1 MPTQPTGILGG
12 TTATQDSPW
21 AASYTQKNS
30 YVERD
35 PSLKAVDD
43 WNRDF
48 SLKNN
53 MPYDAKV
60 EPTGWNNY
68 LKTISKNRQDTIAA
82 SPMPAGWTG
91 ESTGYKL
98 PTGTD
103 LSTFQPAPGSNMGV
117 TPVGGL
123 LTYADQASPATPND
137 YNPEAIQAEIN
148 RRLALRGLPTQT
160 GPGST
165 PGTSPAPGGTG
176 TAPAP
181 GGTAPAPGTTPATG
195 ILGTPG
201 YTAAQLGTPEK
212 WNVDKNQTVA
222 GQIEGIIAADSPLQ
236 QLDVTRAKQ
245 QQNENGTLNSSMA
258 IQAAQAARYN
268 SALPIAQAD
277 AALQGRAAAYNA
289 DTANQFAGK
298 NVDATNAALSTTA
311 GINANTARDT
321 AQTLANKAAAEQL
334 AITNKNAAFEKAA
347 ADLRLS
353 AANALNDTEVA
364 AFKANLAASGLG
376 QEQSILVSRE
386 LTTNINN
393 IQARTD
399 INGDVKSKYIQD
411 AVNRTNATL
420 ALIHKASK
428 ITGTML
434 QFVSTEPT
442 ISSPAENTPPN
453 SILSG
458 GINRDGTPTD

>member
-1 MPTQPTGILGG
+1 MATTDPSAWNRQFETLNNIPAQLKADQAGQQSYYQKLMSDNQAAGGSYYKAPEGSTPPTGLLGG
-12 TTATQDSPW
+12 ATSPVLGTP
-21 AASYTQKNS
+21 SSTNTQIKS
-30 YVERD
+30 T
-35 PSLKAVDD
+35 PQTPQQQA
-43 WNRDF
+43 DF
-48 SLKNN
+48 QR
-53 MPYDAKV
+53 
-60 EPTGWNNY
+60 G
-68 LKTISKNRQDTIAA
+68 
-82 SPMPAGWTG
+82 
-91 ESTGYKL
+91 
-98 PTGTD
+98 
-103 LSTFQPAPGSNMGV
+103 MGI
-117 TPVGGL
+117 TNVGGI

-137 YNPEAIQAEIN
+137 YNPDAVQEEIN
-148 RRLALRGLPTQT
+148 RRLVLRGLPPQT
-160 GPGST
+160 GPGSA
-165 PGTSPAPGGTG
+165 PGTP
-176 TAPAP
+176 PAP
-181 GGTAPAPGTTPATG
+181 GGTAPGSTPATG

-201 YTAAQLGTPEK
+201 YTAEQLGTPTQ

-222 GQIEGIIAADSPLQ
+222 GQVEGIIAADSPLQ
-236 QLDVTRAKQ
+236 QLARTRAMQ
-245 QQNENGTLNSSMA
+245 QQNDRGTLNTSMA
-258 IQAAQAARYN
+258 IQAAQAAN
-268 SALPIAQAD
+268 LDAALPIAQAD
-277 AALQGRAAAYNA
+277 AALQGRAAAYNS

-298 NVDATNAALSTTA
+298 NVDAANAALSTTA